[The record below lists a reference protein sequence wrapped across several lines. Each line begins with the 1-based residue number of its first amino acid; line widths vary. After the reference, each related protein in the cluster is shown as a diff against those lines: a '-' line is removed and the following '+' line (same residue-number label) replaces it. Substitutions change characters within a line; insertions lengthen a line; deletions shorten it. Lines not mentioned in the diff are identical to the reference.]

1 MERKVWEKIVGFV
14 EVEKYPALPCPY
26 CKTKSL
32 HLDKASISY
41 RKAICSGTTAL
52 IEEAHKQKMGVV
64 TEAFNANVL
73 LGVLVG
79 FGAIASTIPREPAKF
94 ICFFKCQSCDMDVSA
109 TGTSQYAENR
119 NKYSQKIS
127 PLIKVEYFTPP
138 LPIFNVDSLVPAT
151 VKKELLQAFNHYH
164 SDLCSSGTK
173 LRRSIE
179 KLCHEL
185 GFQEKN
191 LHCSLSSLEKAHPRE
206 GRLLNSLKLL
216 GNEAVHSDMVNE
228 EDLLD
233 AFEVQEF
240 VLGIFERI
248 REENKIQEKANKL
261 LLKYDKQSNN

>member
-109 TGTSQYAENR
+109 TGTAQYVENR
-119 NKYSQKIS
+119 NKYSQEIS

-138 LPIFNVDSLVPAT
+138 LPILMLIRWYQLQLKRSFYRRLITTILICAHLERSLGAQLRSYVMSLAS
-151 VKKELLQAFNHYH
+151 KRKIYIALYH
-164 SDLCSSGTK
+164 
-173 LRRSIE
+173 
-179 KLCHEL
+179 
-185 GFQEKN
+185 
-191 LHCSLSSLEKAHPRE
+191 P
-206 GRLLNSLKLL
+206 
-216 GNEAVHSDMVNE
+216 
-228 EDLLD
+228 
-233 AFEVQEF
+233 
-240 VLGIFERI
+240 
-248 REENKIQEKANKL
+248 
-261 LLKYDKQSNN
+261 